1 LTALLRDR
9 TAIIVLLGPALAL
22 YAAVMLV
29 PIVWTLGYTP
39 FEGSIISGFTF
50 VGTKNFETL
59 LTDAEFHG
67 ALRFSVG
74 YAIVSTVG
82 QVGAGLLLAL
92 AYVFW
97 LGRSSTLVR
106 TVVFFPIV
114 LPTVAVAA
122 LFVKLFAIAPQY
134 GLLNATLDAVGL
146 DAWIQPWLGQPA
158 TAVAALVFMDVWR
171 ASGFYAI
178 ILFAGLVEVPAEVLD
193 AARVD
198 GARGLTMFRRVLL
211 PFLRPILFT
220 AIIFALVGTLKVFDS
235 VVALTQGGPGSATT
249 PLTLYMFDTSFKYL
263 DYGYGSTIAVA
274 LAVLCLVVTLA
285 LFRFARGDVDR

>member
-1 LTALLRDR
+1 MTALLRDR

-29 PIVWTLGYTP
+29 PIVWTIGYTP
-39 FEGSIISGFTF
+39 FEGSIIGGFTF

-59 LTDAEFHG
+59 LTDTEFHN
-67 ALRFSVG
+67 ALRFSIG

-114 LPTVAVAA
+114 LPTVAVSA

-134 GLLNATLDAVGL
+134 GLLNATLETVGL
-146 DAWIQPWLGQPA
+146 DALIQPWLGQPA
-158 TAVAALVFMDVWR
+158 TASAALVFMDVWR

-198 GARGLTMFRRVLL
+198 GARGLTMFRRVLF

-235 VVALTQGGPGSATT
+235 VVALTRGGPGSATT

-274 LAVLCLVVTLA
+274 LSVLCLVVTLA

>member
-29 PIVWTLGYTP
+29 PIVWTLGYTL
-39 FEGSIISGFTF
+39 FEGSIIGGFTF

-59 LTDAEFHG
+59 LTDAEFHN
-67 ALRFSVG
+67 ALRFSMG

-92 AYVFW
+92 AFVFW

-114 LPTVAVAA
+114 LPTVAVSA

-134 GLLNATLDAVGL
+134 GLLNATLEAAGL
-146 DAWIQPWLGQPA
+146 DALIQPWLGQPA
-158 TAVAALVFMDVWR
+158 TAAAALVFMDVWR

-178 ILFAGLVEVPAEVLD
+178 ILFAGLVEVPTEVLD

-198 GARGLTMFRRVLL
+198 GARGLTMFRRVIL

-235 VVALTQGGPGSATT
+235 VVALTRGGPGTATT
-249 PLTLYMFDTSFKYL
+249 PLTLYMFETAFKYL

-274 LAVLCLVVTLA
+274 LAVLCLLVTLA

>member
-39 FEGSIISGFTF
+39 FEGSIIGGFTF
-50 VGTKNFETL
+50 VGTRNFETL
-59 LTDAEFHG
+59 LTDAEFHS
-67 ALRFSVG
+67 ALRFSIG

-114 LPTVAVAA
+114 LPTVAVSA

-134 GLLNATLDAVGL
+134 GLLNATLEAAGL
-146 DAWIQPWLGQPA
+146 DALIQPWLGQPA
-158 TAVAALVFMDVWR
+158 TAAAALVFMDVWR

-274 LAVLCLVVTLA
+274 LSVLCLVVTLA